1 MKALKPI
8 LILCIAIC
16 FTTSCKKEVDMTV
29 MQKTLFENADIRQIE
44 IGDAWQVTI
53 VADTVTFVQ
62 VEYSAYLE
70 NYLKT
75 KLEGTKL
82 EIGFTGNVY
91 PVINSVYRATV
102 HTNHVTLF
110 EKLEAKEA
118 ALVKC
123 EGVFT
128 FKGQQLELHLSDA
141 AQCDGLIFLGE
152 SCEIKMENAS
162 LLTGFQFVGNTATAV
177 LEDASQFNG
186 RIQVD
191 ESLQVE
197 LNDASR
203 FVNKDGTTQQVLI
216 KLQNSSLLNMA
227 ETEVQSMNVDL
238 SSGSEATVHITGL
251 LEGSLI
257 EASTLF
263 YKGHP
268 LIQVDCSDDSQLI
281 PF

>member
-1 MKALKPI
+1 MKAI
-8 LILCIAIC
+8 RNIIILCAALC
-16 FTTSCKKEVDMTV
+16 FATACKKEVDMTV

-44 IGDAWQVTI
+44 VSDAWQVTI

-62 VEYSAYLE
+62 VEYSAYLD

-75 KLEGTKL
+75 KIEGTKL

-91 PVINSVYRATV
+91 PAINSVYRATV
-102 HTNHVTLF
+102 HTNHITLF

-118 ALVKC
+118 AQVKC

-128 FKGQQLELHLSDA
+128 YKGQQLELHLSDA
-141 AQCDGLIFLGE
+141 AQCDGLIFLGG
-152 SCEIKMENAS
+152 SCEIKMESAS
-162 LLTGFQFVGNTATAV
+162 LLTGFQFVGNTAKAI

-186 RIQVD
+186 QIQVD
-191 ESLQVE
+191 DSLQVE

-203 FVNKDGTTQQVLI
+203 FVNKSGTTQQALI
-216 KLQNSSLLNMA
+216 KLQNSSLLNIA

-238 SSGSEATVHITGL
+238 SSGSEATVQITGQM
-251 LEGSLI
+251 EGSLI

-268 LIQVDCSDDSQLI
+268 QIQVDCSDDSQLI